1 MIPFQERKKVRKIM
15 YSKVSLLI
23 LFVILVIVG
32 KGAWDVYKKAEI
44 ARSERNIALRYIT
57 QLETRNA
64 EVQASLEHFKNNG
77 GIEEEVRQKYTVAR
91 PGEEIVVV
99 VDDDVK
105 KGKNSE
111 VVDKKSLWQHIVAF
125 FADQ

>member
-1 MIPFQERKKVRKIM
+1 MIPFQEREKARKIM

-23 LFVILVIVG
+23 LFVVLIIVG
-32 KGAWDVYKKAEI
+32 RGAWSAHKKAET
-44 ARSERNIALRYIT
+44 ARSERNIALRHIT

-64 EVQASLEHFKNNG
+64 DMLASLEHFKNDS
-77 GIEEEVRQKYTVAR
+77 GIEEEMRQKYTVAR

-111 VVDKKSLWQHIVAF
+111 AVDKKSLWQRIIDF
-125 FADQ
+125 FTE

>member
-1 MIPFQERKKVRKIM
+1 M

-23 LFVILVIVG
+23 LFVILLIVG
-32 KGAWDVYKKAEI
+32 KGAWNVHKKAEI
-44 ARSERNIALRYIT
+44 ARAERNIALRYIT
-57 QLETRNA
+57 QLETRNV
-64 EVQASLEHFKNNG
+64 EMLASLEHFKNDS

-91 PGEEIVVV
+91 HGEEIVVV

-111 VVDKKSLWQHIVAF
+111 VVEKKSLWKRTMDF
-125 FADQ
+125 FTE

>member
-64 EVQASLEHFKNNG
+64 EVQASLEHFKNGG

-105 KGKNSE
+105 KGKNNE
-111 VVDKKSLWQHIVAF
+111 VVDKKSLWQRITVF
-125 FADQ
+125 FTE

>member
-1 MIPFQERKKVRKIM
+1 MIPFQERKKIRRIM
-15 YSKVSLLI
+15 YSKVSLLV
-23 LFVILVIVG
+23 LFVILLIVG
-32 KGAWDVYKKAEI
+32 KGAWNVYKKAEI
-44 ARSERNIALRYIT
+44 ARSERDIALRYIT

-64 EVQASLEHFKNNG
+64 DMQSSLEHFKNNS

-111 VVDKKSLWQHIVAF
+111 VVDKKSLWQHIIDF
-125 FADQ
+125 FIE